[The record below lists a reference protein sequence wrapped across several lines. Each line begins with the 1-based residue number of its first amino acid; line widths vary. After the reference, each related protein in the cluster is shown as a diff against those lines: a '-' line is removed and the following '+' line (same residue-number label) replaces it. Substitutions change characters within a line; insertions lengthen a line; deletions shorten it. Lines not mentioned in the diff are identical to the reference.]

1 MSRVASP
8 YELEWDPTAEEELDQ
23 LRPFDARSILKAIR
37 ELRYGAE
44 LVTRNRKPLR
54 EPLPSVPEA
63 SWELKVGDHRV
74 LYEIKKHRIVRML
87 RVTLKGRLTMDEAAS
102 GSRRE

>member
-1 MSRVASP
+1 MSRVAIP
-8 YELEWDPTAEEELDQ
+8 YELEWDPVAEDELNQ
-23 LRPFDARSILKAIR
+23 LRSFDARSIVKAIR

-44 LVTRNRKPLR
+44 MVTRNRKPLT

-63 SWELKVGDHRV
+63 TWELRVGEHRV
-74 LYEIKKHRIVRML
+74 LYEVRKHRIVRML
-87 RVTLKGRLTMDEAAS
+87 RVILKGRLTMDEAAS